1 MEFLLQDLNT
11 SIIVIAIAFYV
22 VFRYLSGNGN
32 NKSQKNKSP
41 PEAGGAWPILGHLH
55 LFRTSKLPHVALGDM
70 ADKYGPAFTVRIGA
84 HRVLV
89 VSDWKLAKELSTV
102 HDVHIS
108 SRPKFRAAKN
118 MGYNYIMFGFS
129 PYGPYWREIRKLTS
143 IELLSNR
150 RLEQLKHIRVS
161 EIDASV
167 KELYK
172 LWTEKKNNS
181 EPSGGRVLVEMKK
194 WFADL
199 TFNVVL
205 QMVAGKRYFGTAA
218 VNDEKEG
225 RRCQRVLRDFVK
237 SLGVF
242 VPADALPFLGWFD
255 IGGYEK
261 SMKQVAKEM
270 DSLMDEW
277 IQEHR
282 VKREATAGE
291 GCIAIGDEKDF
302 IDAMLSRMEEIDLN
316 GCDIDTVIKSTCLN
330 LIAGG
335 ADTIMVMLTWALSLM
350 MNNPHVL
357 KKAQEELDMV
367 VGKERKVNESD
378 VNNLVYLQCIIKET
392 LRMYPSTPLGG
403 PRIFTE
409 DCKVSNFDVPKG
421 TWLIF
426 NLWKLQR
433 DPQVWTN
440 PHEFNPERF
449 INRHKEVDVLRQDF
463 ELISFG
469 AGRRICPGISL
480 SLQILP
486 LVLANLLHSFELSVA
501 NGAIDMTETT
511 GTSNFKAAP
520 LEILIAPRPSVYLY

>member
-1 MEFLLQDLNT
+1 MEFLLQNLYT
-11 SIIVIAIAFYV
+11 SILVIAITFYI
-22 VFRYLSGNGN
+22 VFHYLSRNK
-32 NKSQKNKSP
+32 KSQNQKSPP

-55 LFRTSKLPHVALGDM
+55 LFRGSKLPHVALGDM
-70 ADKYGPAFTVRIGA
+70 ADKYGPAFTVRIGS

-108 SRPKFRAAKN
+108 SRPRFRAAKN

-143 IELLSNR
+143 LELLSHR

-161 EIDASV
+161 EVDTSI

-172 LWTEKKNNS
+172 LWSEKNKDS
-181 EPSGGRVLVEMKK
+181 EHSGRVLVEMKK

-199 TFNVVL
+199 TLNVVL
-205 QMVAGKRYFGTAA
+205 QMLAGKRYFGTAT
-218 VNDEKEG
+218 VSDENEG
-225 RRCQRVLRDFVK
+225 RRCQRVLRDVVK
-237 SLGVF
+237 FLGAF

-255 IGGYEK
+255 IGGIEK
-261 SMKQVAKEM
+261 SMKEVAKEM

-282 VKREATAGE
+282 LKKEAR
-291 GCIAIGDEKDF
+291 GDEKDF
-302 IDAMLSRMEEIDLN
+302 IGGMLSRIEGMDLN
-316 GCDIDTVIKSTCLN
+316 GCDTDTIIKSTCLN

-357 KKAQEELDMV
+357 KKAQDELDMV

-378 VNNLVYLQCIIKET
+378 ISNLVYLQCIIKET
-392 LRMYPSTPLGG
+392 LRLYPSTPLGG

-409 DCKVSNFDVPKG
+409 DCKVSKFDVPKG
-421 TWLIF
+421 TWLLF

-433 DPQVWTN
+433 DPQVWSN
-440 PHEFNPERF
+440 PLEFNPERF
-449 INRHKEVDVLRQDF
+449 INRHKDVDVLGQDF

-469 AGRRICPGISL
+469 VGRRICPGIAL

-486 LVLANLLHSFELSVA
+486 LVLANLLHSFELSNIS

>member
-1 MEFLLQDLNT
+1 MEFLLQNLYT
-11 SIIVIAIAFYV
+11 SILVIAITFYV
-22 VFRYLSGNGN
+22 VFHYLSRK
-32 NKSQKNKSP
+32 NKSHNQKSP

-55 LFRTSKLPHVALGDM
+55 LFRGSKLPHVALGDM
-70 ADKYGPAFTVRIGA
+70 ADKYGPAFTVRIGS

-143 IELLSNR
+143 LELLSHR

-161 EIDASV
+161 EVDTSI

-172 LWTEKKNNS
+172 LWYEKNKNS
-181 EPSGGRVLVEMKK
+181 EHSGRVLVEMKK

-199 TFNVVL
+199 TLNVVL
-205 QMVAGKRYFGTAA
+205 QMLAGKRYFGTAT
-218 VNDEKEG
+218 VSDENEG
-225 RRCQRVLRDFVK
+225 RRCQRVLRDVVK
-237 SLGVF
+237 FLGAF

-255 IGGYEK
+255 IGGIEK
-261 SMKQVAKEM
+261 SMKEVAKEM

-282 VKREATAGE
+282 LKKEAR
-291 GCIAIGDEKDF
+291 GDEKDF
-302 IDAMLSRMEEIDLN
+302 IGGMLSRIEGMDLN
-316 GCDIDTVIKSTCLN
+316 GCDTDTIIKSTCLN

-378 VNNLVYLQCIIKET
+378 VTNLVYLQCIIKET
-392 LRMYPSTPLGG
+392 LRLYPSTPLGG

-409 DCKVSNFDVPKG
+409 DCKVSKFDVPKG
-421 TWLIF
+421 TWLLF

-433 DPQVWTN
+433 DPQLWSN
-440 PHEFNPERF
+440 PLEFNPERF
-449 INRHKEVDVLRQDF
+449 INRHKDVDVLGQDF

-469 AGRRICPGISL
+469 VGRRICPGIAL

-486 LVLANLLHSFELSVA
+486 LVLANLLHSFELSNIS